1 MMGTGMFFLAMGQ
14 TGQTGQQQNPGY
26 FFGVMIIMM
35 IFFYLLMIRPQQRKE
50 KARRAMIEQ
59 IKSGDRILFA
69 GGLLGLV
76 SNIKD
81 KTLVVK
87 IADNVKIEIARSA
100 VNQVLD
106 KGERAGG
113 TDL

>member
-1 MMGTGMFFLAMGQ
+1 MGQ
-14 TGQTGQQQNPGY
+14 TGSQQQNPGY

-50 KARRAMIEQ
+50 KERRAMIEQ
-59 IKSGDRILFA
+59 IKTGDRILFA

-76 SNIKD
+76 ANIKD

-106 KGERAGG
+106 KGERVGG
-113 TDL
+113 TDQ